1 MSFASLQFPFF
12 FAACLLGWYLFPRRA
27 RIGWLLVSSCV
38 FYMAFIPSYILILF
52 FLVGVDYTAGLL
64 IEPAQGHRRK
74 VLLWLSLIANLGILA
89 TFKYTNFAL
98 QNLDDVAHHYGMGA
112 LSWRFPL
119 ILPIGLSF
127 HTFQSMAY
135 TIEVYFGRKAAER
148 NLPRYALYVLFW
160 PQMVAGPIERPQGLL
175 AQLEE
180 NRDAT
185 WAGAVSGLEL
195 MAWGFFKKLVIAD
208 RIAVAVDSAYADPFH
223 ASGWQLAF
231 GSFLFAFQIYGDF
244 SGYTDIA
251 RGAARI
257 MGLDLCLNF
266 DHPYTSR
273 SPGEFWRRWHI
284 SLSSWFRDYVYI
296 PLGGSRR
303 GTLRLVVA
311 LGAAFLLSGLWHGA
325 AWTFV
330 VWGALHGLYVV
341 VQRLVGPKLETR
353 AWWKKWNASRPGG
366 IAAVILTF
374 LLVDF
379 AWIFFR
385 APDLPV
391 AFHACAAYLAPGSW
405 ESLGDALRDADL
417 RLALL
422 MVAVLEGLQFAHRRG
437 ATAWLSVKPFWLR
450 WIAVWILLLSIVV
463 LGKFGHEQFLYF
475 QF

>member
-1 MSFASLQFPFF
+1 
-12 FAACLLGWYLFPRRA
+12 
-27 RIGWLLVSSCV
+27 
-38 FYMAFIPSYILILF
+38 
-52 FLVGVDYTAGLL
+52 
-64 IEPAQGHRRK
+64 
-74 VLLWLSLIANLGILA
+74 
-89 TFKYTNFAL
+89 
-98 QNLDDVAHHYGMGA
+98 
-112 LSWRFPL
+112 
-119 ILPIGLSF
+119 
-127 HTFQSMAY
+127 MAY

-175 AQLEE
+175 AQLEQ

-185 WAGAVSGLEL
+185 WSGAVSGLEL

-208 RIAVAVDSAYADPFH
+208 RIAVAVDSAYANPYH
-223 ASGWQLAF
+223 ASGWQLAL
-231 GSFLFAFQIYGDF
+231 GSVLFAFQIYGDF

-257 MGLDLCLNF
+257 MGLELCLNF
-266 DHPYTSR
+266 NHPYASR

-296 PLGGSRR
+296 PIGGSRK
-303 GTLRLVVA
+303 GTTRLVIGLA
-311 LGAAFLLSGLWHGA
+311 AAFLLSGLWHGA

-341 VQRLVGPKLETR
+341 IQRLAQPKLDKQ
-353 AWWKKWNASRPGG
+353 AWWTRWTASLPGQ
-366 IAAVILTF
+366 IAAVTITF

-385 APDLPV
+385 APDLGV
-391 AFHACAAYLAPGSW
+391 ALHACAAYVAPGSW
-405 ESLGDALRDADL
+405 ASLGEALRDVDL

-422 MVAVLEGLQFAHRRG
+422 LVAVLEGLQLAHRRG
-437 ATAWLSVKPFWLR
+437 ATAWLSSKPFWLR
-450 WIAVWILLLSIVV
+450 WIALWVLLLSIVV